1 MQNCFVY
8 EPDVVVVMDASVI
21 DKGVDIAAGIHR
33 DSILV
38 LNTHKKSDVE
48 RYSALGFA
56 KVYHTDGTGIAQAN
70 IGMGIPR
77 TVLGGFACGPFS
89 PGCVSP
95 PAHGGAPTVS
105 RTDNSLPG
113 RQTKDSPAPIYG
125 PVPIIQNARPA
136 QRIEWA
142 GHFWIQSSQ
151 PESGWGSRWALNREP
166 SSLGGPFRATR

>member
-1 MQNCFVY
+1 MVFY
-8 EPDVVVVMDASVI
+8 GWSERSGFPLPESTE
-21 DKGVDIAAGIHR
+21 G
-33 DSILV
+33 SIP
-38 LNTHKKSDVE
+38 S
-48 RYSALGFA
+48 
-56 KVYHTDGTGIAQAN
+56 Q
-70 IGMGIPR
+70 PR
-77 TVLGGFACGPFS
+77 VCGPFS

-142 GHFWIQSSQ
+142 GLFWIQSSQ